1 MSFDVSLRTLV
12 AIIFV
17 ISTAALALAQEE
29 SDLSREAIEQA
40 IRDATPEAGAFA
52 AEIAARA
59 EAWSAETRA
68 LTDRVF
74 EAQTAAPPKGLD
86 AILGEGASALPVAE
100 ARTAEPGPAGVLV
113 FASFGMPEPALKQLI
128 LDARQAEVPVILR
141 GFVGEGLGDTAR
153 RMHALL
159 GGDDAD
165 ADLLAGVLIDPRAYR
180 VFQVT
185 RVPTFLSTA
194 HPLPDCDGLNCTA
207 PAPAHDRIAGN
218 LTLSGALRALA
229 AEGEAAPLQAR
240 AALERLEAGP

>member
-1 MSFDVSLRTLV
+1 VSSDCSFRRLAATLTVLSLSGHT
-12 AIIFV
+12 
-17 ISTAALALAQEE
+17 LAQEE
-29 SDLSREAIEQA
+29 THLTSEAIEQA
-40 IRDATPEAGAFA
+40 IKDATPEAGAFA

-59 EAWSAETRA
+59 EAWSTEARA

-74 EAQTAAPPKGLD
+74 EAQSAAPPTGLD
-86 AILGEGASALPVAE
+86 TILGEGVSALAVAE
-100 ARTAEPGPAGVLV
+100 ARTAQPGAAGVLV

-128 LDARQAEVPVILR
+128 AEAREAQVPVILR

-165 ADLLAGVLIDPRAYR
+165 ADRLAGVLIDPRAYR

-185 RVPTFLSTA
+185 RVPTFIATA
-194 HPLPDCDGLNCTA
+194 HPLPGCDGLSCSA